1 MDEKRKTFPAS
12 LWHKT
17 GASTELEQC
26 WFPGTHSNIGGP
38 AGDALPFE
46 EIADITLA
54 WMVDNLSGKLTFE
67 SDAIKEIVKE
77 HRVGKASC
85 SAHSSWG
92 CSPISD
98 NFDGIQGMLWRL
110 LGEEGR
116 TIGRSDNESVHPIAR
131 LRWNKLGEKPT
142 PLKQYDGSKS
152 TWSTT
157 GSTVEEYKMK
167 DNKLSVVEYKKETSE
182 SGAVNEVANYGEA
195 PSLSKQLCPELVWK
209 EIVKAQGSSSSN
221 NAPRL

>member
-1 MDEKRKTFPAS
+1 M
-12 LWHKT
+12 
-17 GASTELEQC
+17 
-26 WFPGTHSNIGGP
+26 
-38 AGDALPFE
+38 
-46 EIADITLA
+46 TLA

-67 SDAIKEIVKE
+67 SEAIKEIVKK
-77 HRVGKASC
+77 HQVGKTSC

-116 TIGRSDNESVHPIAR
+116 TTGKSDNEFVHPIAR
-131 LRWNKLGEKPT
+131 LRWNKLGKKAT
-142 PLKQYDGSKS
+142 PLKQYDASKRR
-152 TWSTT
+152 WSTT
-157 GSTVEEYKMK
+157 GSTVEEYKIK
-167 DNKLSVVEYKKETSE
+167 DNKLSIVEYKKETSE
-182 SGAVNEVANYGEA
+182 SGAMKEVANYPEA

-221 NAPRL
+221 NTPRL